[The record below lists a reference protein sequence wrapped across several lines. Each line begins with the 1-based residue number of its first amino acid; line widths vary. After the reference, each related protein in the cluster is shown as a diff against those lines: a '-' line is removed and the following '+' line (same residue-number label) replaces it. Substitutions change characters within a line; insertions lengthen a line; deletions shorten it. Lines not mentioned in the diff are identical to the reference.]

1 MDFDAHQCW
10 IETLRLPERVGYGT
24 GALYPALATALANER
39 RADAFAH
46 PGAQKNKEASTDDH
60 RPKHTVAVHAWEVT
74 PSRSATISMLPLK
87 AASRVASIAS
97 SG

>member
-1 MDFDAHQCW
+1 
-10 IETLRLPERVGYGT
+10 
-24 GALYPALATALANER
+24 
-39 RADAFAH
+39 
-46 PGAQKNKEASTDDH
+46 
-60 RPKHTVAVHAWEVT
+60 VAVHAWEVA